1 MAENEEELKSLLM
14 KRHLF
19 IGRKYFTNLDSALKI
34 RNITLLT
41 KVLIVKATVFSVVM
55 YRCESWTIKKPE
67 HWRTDD
73 LELWYWRRLLR
84 VLGLQE
90 DQTLVNSE
98 GNQLWIFTRKTN
110 ALALAKPPVLWP
122 PDVKS
127 WLLRGRK
134 KKQKKLMLVK
144 VEGRR
149 RRGWQRI
156 RWLDCITGSMDM
168 SLNELQEMWRTGKP
182 VVLQSMG
189 SQWVRHDWVTE

>member
-1 MAENEEELKSLLM
+1 M
-14 KRHLF
+14 
-19 IGRKYFTNLDSALKI
+19 
-34 RNITLLT
+34 LT
-41 KVLIVKATVFSVVM
+41 KALIVKATVFSVVM

-84 VLGLQE
+84 ILGLQE

-127 WLLRGRK
+127 WLLRGKNK
-134 KKQKKLMLVK
+134 KTKKTDAGKGWRQEEKGMTEDQMVGLHHWLNGYEFEWTPGD
-144 VEGRR
+144 VEDREACCATVHGV
-149 RRGWQRI
+149 
-156 RWLDCITGSMDM
+156 TM
-168 SLNELQEMWRTGKP
+168 S
-182 VVLQSMG
+182 
-189 SQWVRHDWVTE
+189 

>member
-1 MAENEEELKSLLM
+1 M
-14 KRHLF
+14 
-19 IGRKYFTNLDSALKI
+19 
-34 RNITLLT
+34 LT
-41 KVLIVKATVFSVVM
+41 KALIVKATVFSVVM

-127 WLLRGRK
+127 WLLRGK
-134 KKQKKLMLVK
+134 KNKNKKNWCWERLK
-144 VEGRR
+144 AGGEGDDRGSDGWIASLAQWIWVWMNSRR
-149 RRGWQRI
+149 CGGQ
-156 RWLDCITGSMDM
+156 GSLLCY
-168 SLNELQEMWRTGKP
+168 SPWGHNELDMTEWLNNNKLVISKNTT
-182 VVLQSMG
+182 VLTYLQSLQSFPYILM
-189 SQWVRHDWVTE
+189 SSLS